1 MATSGPL
8 TGSELI
14 DCSKAN
20 SNQGVTL
27 AAERCG
33 YGENIA
39 KYEQALKQAG
49 EEIGISISS
58 FADLSDS
65 STTEDM
71 DAGVV
76 IAPYTQNQI

>member
-1 MATSGPL
+1 MASSGPL

-33 YGENIA
+33 YGEDIT

-49 EEIGISISS
+49 EEMGMNIDS
-58 FADLSDS
+58 FAALSDS
-65 STTEDM
+65 SAEEDTKV
-71 DAGVV
+71 GVV

>member
-33 YGENIA
+33 YGEDIA
-39 KYEQALKQAG
+39 QYEQALKQAG
-49 EEIGISISS
+49 EEMGMSIDS
-58 FADLSDS
+58 FAALSGTSAAED
-65 STTEDM
+65 TE
-71 DAGVV
+71 AGVV